1 MWFNFIKIKKN
12 SIFQTITHKDLKK
25 KTKLYN
31 EKKIINIISS
41 FIKLNKILLNSI
53 KSNTLNLIIFYASVK
68 NITNRNNLSNYNNV
82 LQIKSTKKQLFCT
95 IFNNKKIIFF
105 VSNGF
110 FLKKL
115 MLKKSQ
121 KKDSKVSILSL
132 KNVIEFLKKKS
143 IKNLIVNLNFAK
155 SFSTKYIHFIKSTFK
170 NTNVIY
176 VYSTLLNF
184 SKKKFK
190 KIKSIKRK
198 LKKRYIY
205 SV

>member
-1 MWFNFIKIKKN
+1 VWFNFIKIKKN

-41 FIKLNKILLNSI
+41 FIKLNKILLNSF
-53 KSNTLNLIIFYASVK
+53 KSNTLNLIMFYASVK

-143 IKNLIVNLNFAK
+143 IKSLIVNLNFAK
-155 SFSTKYIHFIKSTFK
+155 NFSTKYIHFVKSAFK

-184 SKKKFK
+184 SQKKFK